1 MKGRDGRRGLAFAGI
16 VVVLAVVGVYLTSAG
31 PSGGDASGQDPGG
44 PTRATGQ
51 MPGRGPTTIPSR
63 VPSQVATTPAAFDVY
78 SYLPLSKAELGA
90 AADLARRFTE
100 SYGTFKHDD
109 DPEAFAKRL
118 GGFSTVEFGADL
130 TRTLTSP
137 ALVSHN
143 RSDEIVSRCSA
154 TVRSIRDMTANMV
167 TLVVG
172 SVRQITAKSGDKEQR
187 DEFAVTVI
195 KVGSDWRVY
204 DLQPADAGQDGDT
217 SP

>member
-1 MKGRDGRRGLAFAGI
+1 MKGRDGRRGLAFAGV

-31 PSGGDASGQDPGG
+31 SSGDDDASRQRPSAAEPTG
-44 PTRATGQ
+44 TRA
-51 MPGRGPTTIPSR
+51 PGAVPTVI
-63 VPSQVATTPAAFDVY
+63 PSQVATTPAAFDIY

-100 SYGTFKHDD
+100 SYGTFRHDE
-109 DPEAFAKRL
+109 DPALFAKRL
-118 GGFSTVEFGADL
+118 AGFATAEFGADL
-130 TRTLTSP
+130 TRTTTSP
-137 ALVSHN
+137 ALVNHN
-143 RSDEIVSRCSA
+143 RSDAVVSRGTA

-172 SVRQITAKSGDKEQR
+172 SVRHVTAKSGEKEQR
-187 DEFAVTVI
+187 DEFAVTVV